1 MIGVGPGRFED
12 VAKGSEIVL
21 GKKVRGARFE
31 GGMAKVGRGVLSKD
45 DDLGPGIEL
54 PDTPGG
60 FEAVQH
66 GHLDI
71 HQDPVGMVGGKGL
84 QRCGPITA
92 LEDVAVFL
100 GKETPDQLP
109 EGSMIVHEQKA
120 RGGG

>member
-1 MIGVGPGRFED
+1 MIGVGRGLQDAAEGP
-12 VAKGSEIVL
+12 EIVL
-21 GKKVRGARFE
+21 GKKVRGTCFE
-31 GGMAKVGRGVLSKD
+31 GGMAKIGRGVLGKD
-45 DDLGPGIEL
+45 DNMGLGIEV
-54 PDTPGG
+54 PDAPGG
-60 FEAVQH
+60 FEAVQD

-92 LEDVAVFL
+92 LEDVAVFP

-109 EGSMIVHEQKA
+109 EGSVIVHEQKA